1 MFRKVL
7 WGLSPWVPRWL
18 KDLFPE
24 RIKQLMRRQY
34 LPRTVLIDI
43 VGSCNLA
50 CPSCPSGGPDK
61 NRGGKMSLEM
71 FRRILEKIS
80 KEQPGATVSI
90 FNWTEPLI
98 HPQAAEFVE
107 AIRHYGLKSR
117 VSTNLNLLKDA
128 DRFAAAS
135 PDFMTISLSGF
146 TQPVYSIGHEDGDI
160 EVVKE
165 NMRKLSDAFKKA
177 NASTE
182 LTVYYHKYLHNL
194 HEVDLM
200 KQYAESLGFAFGSG
214 WAYYM
219 PIERVQAYMEDR
231 LPPEEVEFV
240 ENRFALNI
248 RRAVE
253 ATKPFRDEPCLFPT
267 TQLTIDCRGNV
278 QLCCAVYDAKRFTI
292 GSYLDSPWAEIES
305 KLLNHSYC
313 RECGRHGLHI
323 YTSWHGHKKIH
334 PIYEAIAEEECR
346 RHSANP
352 GDQPAQEPARARAH

>member
-146 TQPVYSIGHEDGDI
+146 TQPVYSVGHEDGDI

-177 NASTE
+177 SATTE

-200 KQYAESLGFAFGSG
+200 KQYAESLGFDFGSG

-231 LPPEEVEFV
+231 LPPHEVEFV

-278 QLCCAVYDAKRFTI
+278 QLCCAVYDANRFTI

-313 RECGRHGLHI
+313 RECGQHGLHV

-346 RHSANP
+346 RHGTNP
-352 GDQPAQEPARARAH
+352 GDQPAQEPVRARAH